1 MIGHRWELAD
11 VVDGPACG
19 SCRCYRR
26 LNDGP
31 GDAVAARAALSVL
44 DLTSLN
50 DDDDEAR
57 IAELCERAV
66 TPFGPVAA
74 VCVCPPFAG
83 LARHL
88 LTGTPV
94 RIAAV
99 ANFPDGDAK
108 IERAVREATD
118 AAADGAAEIEV
129 VFPYRAAL
137 AGDHAL
143 AGALIGAC
151 RRALGDDVTLKV
163 ILETGLL
170 PDAATI
176 ARCAHVAVSE
186 GADFLKTS
194 TGKRGPGASLTAIAL
209 FCEAIRCEDRLLGC
223 KASGGIRTVAEAAPY
238 IDLVSRLL
246 GPDAVAPERLRIG
259 ASSLLDDVLTILAG
273 GRSADMVG
281 CETGY

>member
-1 MIGHRWELAD
+1 MSSIDLPADLAD
-11 VVDGPACG
+11 AIDA
-19 SCRCYRR
+19 STTA
-26 LNDGP
+26 P
-31 GDAVAARAALSVL
+31 GGAVAARAALSVL

-74 VCVCPPFAG
+74 VCVYAPFVG
-83 LARHL
+83 LTRRL
-88 LTGTPV
+88 LTDTPV

-99 ANFPDGDAK
+99 ANFPDGDAE
-108 IERAVREATD
+108 IDRAVREAAG
-118 AAADGAAEIEV
+118 AAADGAGEIDV

-137 AGDHAL
+137 AGDDAL

-151 RRALGDDVTLKV
+151 RRALGDGVTLKV

-176 ARCAHVAVSE
+176 ARCAHIAVNE

-209 FCEAIRCEDRLLGC
+209 FCEAIRCEDRPLGC
-223 KASGGIRTVAEAAPY
+223 KASGGIRTVAQAAPY
-238 IDLVSRLL
+238 LDLVGRLL
-246 GPDAVAPERLRIG
+246 GADAVAPDRLRIG
-259 ASSLLDDVLTILAG
+259 ASSLLDDVLTILGG
-273 GRSADMVG
+273 GRGADRAG
-281 CETGY
+281 PQSGY

>member
-1 MIGHRWELAD
+1 MPSTDLPSDLAD
-11 VVDGPACG
+11 AIDAATTA
-19 SCRCYRR
+19 
-26 LNDGP
+26 P
-31 GDAVAARAALSVL
+31 GDAGAAGTVLSVL

-74 VCVCPPFAG
+74 VCVYPPFAG
-83 LARHL
+83 LARRL
-88 LTGTPV
+88 LTDTPV

-99 ANFPDGDAK
+99 ANFPDGDAE
-108 IERAVREATD
+108 IDRAVREAAG
-118 AAADGAAEIEV
+118 AAADGAGEIDV

-137 AGDHAL
+137 AGDDAL

-151 RRALGDDVTLKV
+151 RRALGDEVTLKV

-176 ARCAHVAVSE
+176 ARCAHIAVNE

-209 FCEAIRCEDRLLGC
+209 FCETIRREDRPLGC

-238 IDLVSRLL
+238 IDLVGRLL
-246 GPDAVAPERLRIG
+246 GPDAAVPGRLRIG
-259 ASSLLDDVLTILAG
+259 ASSLLDDVLTILTG
-273 GRSADMVG
+273 GRGAELAGHQS
-281 CETGY
+281 GY